1 MASGFEANYSNNSK
15 SNSRFETV
23 IIINCVLNAPLM
35 LISII
40 GNILVLAAILRTPSL
55 RSPSTILLGNLAVSD
70 LLIGLM
76 VQPLYIADQL
86 TNNDR
91 LNRAT
96 NTMGFAACA
105 VSLSTITAISV
116 DRFLALHYH
125 MRYPNLVTTTRALHT
140 SATLWF
146 ICVLIS
152 LTTFWSWTVYHFTVA
167 ISISIGFLVCTVC
180 FIKIYRIVRQHQLQI
195 HIQQQAVENNQH
207 MLRSTK
213 SAKNTFIYYIVMI
226 LCYTPLFSVFLMS
239 GISRLDHS
247 IQWTFP
253 VTVSF
258 MNSSINPFLYCWRLR
273 ELRTAVVKTAKLISC
288 KGTEEN

>member
-1 MASGFEANYSNNSK
+1 MASGFEANYSNNSD

-55 RSPSTILLGNLAVSD
+55 RSPSTVLLGNLAVSD

-91 LNRAT
+91 LNKAT

-125 MRYPNLVTTTRALHT
+125 MRYPNLVTTTRGLHT

-146 ICVLIS
+146 
-152 LTTFWSWTVYHFTVA
+152 TT
-167 ISISIGFLVCTVC
+167 
-180 FIKIYRIVRQHQLQI
+180 
-195 HIQQQAVENNQH
+195 
-207 MLRSTK
+207 
-213 SAKNTFIYYIVMI
+213 
-226 LCYTPLFSVFLMS
+226 TP
-239 GISRLDHS
+239 
-247 IQWTFP
+247 T
-253 VTVSF
+253 
-258 MNSSINPFLYCWRLR
+258 WR
-273 ELRTAVVKTAKLISC
+273 T
-288 KGTEEN
+288 